1 MSADKSGTPALG
13 GRRWEPSFR
22 AKLVAGVCG
31 LVLLT
36 GAVVL
41 WLAHRSARA
50 GTEALTGSV
59 FREVSGRAAT
69 HTRGFVLR
77 AGPVVASLGQLA
89 DKGLA
94 VDDPERPAPQLLA
107 VLKAN
112 PGLSWVSYS
121 DEGGKFTGAHRTP
134 EGMMLINRSRIVDG
148 KTKLVEY
155 EALPDGARRILKT
168 DDDSGYDPR
177 KRPFY
182 LGAKQAGR
190 LVWLPPYV
198 FYWQWGPGIPCAV
211 PVKDASG
218 NLRGVLTA
226 DFDLN
231 ALSDFV
237 SGLSVSEHSTV
248 FLFTSDEVLLAH
260 PDRRGVS
267 GERET
272 A

>member
-1 MSADKSGTPALG
+1 MTLSVAASSPPAVPGIRGL
-13 GRRWEPSFR
+13 SFR
-22 AKLVAGVCG
+22 ARLVLGVCG
-31 LVLLT
+31 LVLFT
-36 GAVVL
+36 GTIVL
-41 WLAHRSARA
+41 WLANRSARA
-50 GTEALTGSV
+50 STEALTGSV

-77 AGPVVASLGQLA
+77 AAPVVESLGQLA

-94 VDDPERPAPQLLA
+94 VNDPERRPPQLLA

-121 DEGGKFTGAHRTP
+121 DESGSFTGAYRAP
-134 EGMMLINRSRIVDG
+134 EGGTLIKHSHIVDG
-148 KTKLVEY
+148 KTKVVEY
-155 EALPDGARRILKT
+155 DTLPDGSRKILTT
-168 DDDSGYDPR
+168 DDDSDYDPR

-182 LGAKQAGR
+182 LGAQQAGR

-198 FYWQWGPGIPCAV
+198 FYWQWVPGITCAL
-211 PVKDASG
+211 PVTEAG
-218 NLRGVLTA
+218 GQLRGVLTA

-231 ALSDFV
+231 ALSEFV
-237 SGLSVSEHSTV
+237 AGLSVSEHSRV

-267 GERET
+267 GSR